1 MLIIYFLKHFFQP
14 NHLDQLGLPDH
25 CTFSEHIVLDHIN
38 HLFLEHFFQ
47 PDNLDHPNHLN
58 NPDQVATL
66 TSGKMSGTT
75 ICKIDLER

>member
-25 CTFSEHIVLDHIN
+25 CTFSEHIVLDHIE
-38 HLFLEHFFQ
+38 LSIIYFLEHFVQ

-58 NPDQVATL
+58 NLDRVATL
-66 TSGKMSGTT
+66 TPTSCKK
-75 ICKIDLER
+75 ICLER